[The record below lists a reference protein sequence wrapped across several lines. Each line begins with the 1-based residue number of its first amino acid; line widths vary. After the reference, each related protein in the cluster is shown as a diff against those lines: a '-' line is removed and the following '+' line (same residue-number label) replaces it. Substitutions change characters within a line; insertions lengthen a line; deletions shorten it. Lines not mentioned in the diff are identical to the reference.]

1 MKKLLLVLL
10 IFTCA
15 CSIKHSLTPENFQK
29 KIEDKNFT
37 VKDNTEISDAEFIKK
52 ELIALKKEYQIYYY
66 ESPTED
72 KAKELYE
79 INKSNILN
87 NNKVTKNESNSK
99 SFDKLEASNKKYI
112 YYNIRIGNTSIYVE
126 ANIKYKKEIQKIL
139 KDIGYY

>member
-1 MKKLLLVLL
+1 MKKIL
-10 IFTCA
+10 IFVLILTCA
-15 CSIKHSLTPENFQK
+15 CSIKHSLTPENFQN

-72 KAKELYE
+72 KAKSLYE

-87 NNKVTKNESNSK
+87 NNKVKKEETNSK
-99 SFDKLEASNKKYI
+99 NFDKLEATNKNNI
-112 YYNIRIGNTSIYVE
+112 YYNVRIGNTSIYVE
-126 ANIKYKKEIQKIL
+126 ADIKYKTEIKKIL
-139 KDIGYY
+139 KDIGYF